1 MAKPPGA
8 TSRDQA
14 LDELYGASPAE
25 FTGKRDALAKALK
38 AEGDVAGA
46 NEIKAQRKP
55 TQIAYVL
62 NQLARKHADDL
73 ADLVDVGRE
82 LARAQRKALRGEAGH
97 DLRDAIARQRSVVSG
112 LTAKTASLMG
122 ELGVSPTGHLDEIAS
137 ALQAALVDPAVGAK
151 LEEGRLDKVPAPA
164 AGFPGATPQEV
175 EVEPGRVK
183 ADASADASAK
193 AKAHADAHAKAKEH
207 AKAKAKAHAHDAKAD
222 AKGRAEEKRRAAEEA
237 KERREAE
244 RKEAER
250 AKRETAASSAGK
262 EAAEQARIADAA
274 EREADG
280 YAAEA
285 KKLDEEARSL
295 AADAKRLA
303 ADATLVARE
312 AEVARGSA
320 DRAATAAARAAKV
333 AKTARSDAER
343 AVKHARTVA
352 ARI

>member
-1 MAKPPGA
+1 MARTPGA

-97 DLRDAIARQRSVVSG
+97 DLRDAIARQRSVVSA

-164 AGFPGATPQEV
+164 AGFPGASPQEV
-175 EVEPGRVK
+175 EVAPERGK
-183 ADASADASAK
+183 ADASADAK
-193 AKAHADAHAKAKEH
+193 AKADAKADAKEH
-207 AKAKAKAHAHDAKAD
+207 AKAKAHAEDAKAD
-222 AKGRAEEKRRAAEEA
+222 AKGLAEEKRRAAEEA

-250 AKRETAASSAGK
+250 AKRETAASRAGK

-303 ADATLVARE
+303 GDAKRVARE
-312 AEVARGSA
+312 AEVARGNA